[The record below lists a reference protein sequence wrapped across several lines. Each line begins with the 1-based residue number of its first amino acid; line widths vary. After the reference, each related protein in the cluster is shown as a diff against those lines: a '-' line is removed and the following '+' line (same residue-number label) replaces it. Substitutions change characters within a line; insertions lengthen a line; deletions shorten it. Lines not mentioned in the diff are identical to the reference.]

1 MSIEADKYELKQHDL
16 INLVISTENKS
27 NCAHGAT
34 TDQKGI
40 SDQAGAASDSPSS
53 GNLTTSKS
61 SDVMSPF

>member
-1 MSIEADKYELKQHDL
+1 MSIELDKYELKQHDL
-16 INLVISTENKS
+16 INLVILTEKNQIVLMVQ
-27 NCAHGAT
+27 T
-34 TDQKGI
+34 TDQKEI